1 LGVED
6 RATSRGL
13 HGELS
18 RELGVQTGGE
28 RESIDV
34 DGDDGTRNNSTE
46 SDCTLRFDSGVRS
59 EAHIWKRWALQGRRC
74 EVHALVDVDGE
85 RERLIDV
92 DRVEIVRNL
101 LNLIHNLRHSLLN
114 GILDL
119 GEDVLDLA
127 EEATACE
134 RVGVCRPGGTP
145 GSGGRDGNRIIDG
158 GTNDSEGY
166 NAVAVI
172 RSSVSGNPS
181 QRKWKSSRRVG
192 GIKGG
197 VELQSH
203 NDWFGP
209 FSTSANELRDLV
221 GDSLVV

>member
-1 LGVED
+1 MKWYHKCIHANERDKGHVPWDIEAGNADSEQLDVLGVED
-6 RATSRGL
+6 RATSRHL

-28 RESIDV
+28 RESVDV
-34 DGDDGTRNNSTE
+34 NGDDGTRNNSTE
-46 SDCTLRFDSGVRS
+46 SDCTLCFDSGVRS
-59 EAHIWKRWALQGRRC
+59 EAHVWERWALQGRRC

-134 RVGVCRPGGTP
+134 
-145 GSGGRDGNRIIDG
+145 
-158 GTNDSEGY
+158 
-166 NAVAVI
+166 
-172 RSSVSGNPS
+172 
-181 QRKWKSSRRVG
+181 
-192 GIKGG
+192 
-197 VELQSH
+197 
-203 NDWFGP
+203 
-209 FSTSANELRDLV
+209 
-221 GDSLVV
+221 